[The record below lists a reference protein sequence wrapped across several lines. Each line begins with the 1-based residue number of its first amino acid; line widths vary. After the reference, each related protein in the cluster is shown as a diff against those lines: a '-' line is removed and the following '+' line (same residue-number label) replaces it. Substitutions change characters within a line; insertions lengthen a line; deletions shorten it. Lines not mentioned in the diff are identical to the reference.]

1 MHRWVTEQERER
13 KREGGREGEREI
25 IKRTVFTS
33 DYFREQRLREELSRI
48 FCPKISTV
56 HAKN

>member
-1 MHRWVTEQERER
+1 MVTEQERER